1 MDVAIGVVDKTTDV
15 AEATRKKL
23 LQKLIY
29 VSCSLQ
35 QRCEAQTPTPTQ
47 KLAGR
52 ETGVTQHRLRR
63 LQQIVSV
70 QGWVNLEPTV
80 CRILNPIRGRLRND
94 FRPLLNRT
102 ARVTDRSSDR
112 RPVAIVI
119 RQDICLSHST
129 EGTAC

>member
-1 MDVAIGVVDKTTDV
+1 MDVAMAFVEQTTEVAKTTRLEYLQNVNFV
-15 AEATRKKL
+15 AG
-23 LQKLIY
+23 
-29 VSCSLQ
+29 SLHL
-35 QRCEAQTPTPTQ
+35 CLKAQTPTPTQ

-94 FRPLLNRT
+94 FRPLLNRAT
-102 ARVTDRSSDR
+102 RVTDCSSDR

-119 RQDICLSHST
+119 SQDICLSHST